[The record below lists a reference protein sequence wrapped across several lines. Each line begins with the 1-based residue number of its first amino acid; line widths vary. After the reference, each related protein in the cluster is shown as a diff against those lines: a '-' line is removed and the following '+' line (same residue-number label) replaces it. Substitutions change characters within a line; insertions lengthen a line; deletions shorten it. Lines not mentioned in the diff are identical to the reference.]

1 MASCVTNIAEFLAEN
16 GTLDVSDK
24 YKQLMA
30 DSLGDGSLYER
41 VKDTYQELFKDL
53 NVSESE
59 KLNLVASNIANM
71 ANTISAQAM
80 TTAISW
86 AQQERDAAYN
96 LAYVKAQTELLLAQK
111 ELTAEQVCKAQNET
125 ELTAAQLA
133 EVLAGTIRQDS
144 LAAAQTSKTEADK
157 YALLADAFRKSG
169 KVNIGADIDG
179 VEKGLTGDVDGYTET
194 QDKFLARQILSF
206 EDSKRNHAANA
217 ASQLIGQML
226 SAEIDLDPNDT
237 KFNTWQT
244 AMDYLITNTP
254 QV

>member
-1 MASCVTNIAEFLAEN
+1 MASCVTNIEQFLAED
-16 GTLDVSDK
+16 GVLSVSDK

-30 DSLGDGSLYER
+30 DSMGEGSLYER
-41 VKDTYQELFKDL
+41 AKDSFLELFEDL

-59 KLNLVASNIANM
+59 KLTLISSNIANM

-80 TTAISW
+80 TSALSW
-86 AQQERDAAYN
+86 AKEERDAAYN

-125 ELTAAQLA
+125 QLTAAQLA

-169 KVNIGADIDG
+169 KVSIGNDTDG
-179 VEKGLTGDVDGYTET
+179 VEKGIAGDVDGYTET

-226 SAEIDLDPNDT
+226 SAEIDLDPTDT